1 MQQINEEMLQVI
13 SNETKS
19 SIDDINIVTPTIYT
33 DIFLKCASSHNTDV
47 DNERKITDY
56 LLSKKISQFTDLQET
71 TAKNAKKLS
80 ESTDKAL
87 LAIKDKNETI
97 LREVLQ
103 ETQNLQREIE
113 RLKKS
118 VYRDELTDVFNRK
131 WLHDYCLEDE
141 SQKFKNSGT
150 LAIIDLNYFKTI
162 NDTYGHIIG
171 DKVLIY
177 VANQLKKTNESVIR
191 YGGDEFLIIFSASTT
206 KKDALIKLNEI
217 REDIIKKHLVV
228 KESSF
233 KVSFSFGIC
242 EFKKSDI
249 LTDVIEL
256 ADSNMYEDKIQIKK
270 IVTDIY

>member
-1 MQQINEEMLQVI
+1 MQQVDEKALEVI
-13 SNETKS
+13 SNETKN
-19 SIDDINIVTPTIYT
+19 SIDEINIVTPTIYT
-33 DIFLKCASSHNTDV
+33 DIFLKFASSHNTNI
-47 DNERKITDY
+47 DNEGKITDY
-56 LLSKKISQFTDLQET
+56 LLSKKISQFTDLQEA

-97 LREVLQ
+97 LREVLE

-141 SQKFKNSGT
+141 SQRFKESGT

-177 VANQLKKTNESVIR
+177 IANQLKKMNESVIR
-191 YGGDEFLIIFSASTT
+191 YGGDEFIVIFSASIT
-206 KKDALIKLNEI
+206 KENAHAKLTKI
-217 REDIIKKHLVV
+217 REDVVKKHLLV

-233 KVSFSFGIC
+233 KVSFSFGVH
-242 EFKKSDI
+242 EFIKNDI
-249 LTDVIEL
+249 LTDAIEL
-256 ADSNMYEDKIQIKK
+256 ADGNMYEDKIQIKK
-270 IVTDIY
+270 RITGIH